1 MIIIKIFYHLLMKK
15 HYKEIGNIDRI
26 NYDIKTISFKENEN
40 NVNEIIKKKEN
51 EFYNNNNSNYSSQ
64 EFKKWKKKKK
74 LMI

>member
-1 MIIIKIFYHLLMKK
+1 MKK
-15 HYKEIGNIDRI
+15 NYKEIGNNII
-26 NYDIKTISFKENEN
+26 NYDIKIICFKENEN

-51 EFYNNNNSNYSSQ
+51 EFYNNNNSNGSSQ

>member
-1 MIIIKIFYHLLMKK
+1 MIIITIFYLLLMKK
-15 HYKEIGNIDRI
+15 NYKEIGNINII
-26 NYDIKTISFKENEN
+26 NYDIKTICFKENEN